1 MDTALRKD
9 LTKRIQKVSKKLD
22 EVMLSPYQSHFREE
36 TNNNIPS
43 IELKQLLSHW
53 KNRDAA
59 EYVLK
64 LIRTFGIPHTLN
76 RYEACW
82 YDSIGNFC
90 EVVVKDESVSHEV
103 PVPHVDFCYATMK
116 IEVPVDKVGVLA
128 YVSESIFV
136 DRLKKEV
143 TARCAMLI
151 KNAITLQL
159 VQEVATDELNQDEA
173 MSEYTKRIK
182 NNMKPFWF
190 DDRIG
195 ESEA

>member
-1 MDTALRKD
+1 MDRATRKD
-9 LTKRIQKVSKKLD
+9 LSKRIKRVSRELD
-22 EVMLSPYQSHFREE
+22 EIMLSPYKSHFREE
-36 TNNNIPS
+36 VNGNIPS
-43 IELKQLLSHW
+43 IEMKELLSHW

-82 YDSIGNFC
+82 YDIIGNFC
-90 EVVVKDESVSHEV
+90 EVVVKDESVPHEI
-103 PVPHVDFCYATMK
+103 PASHVDFCYATMK
-116 IEVPVDKVGVLA
+116 IEVPVEKVGVLA

-159 VQEVATDELNQDEA
+159 VQEVATDELSQDEA
-173 MSEYTKRIK
+173 VSEYAKRIK
-182 NNMKPFWF
+182 SNMKPFWF
-190 DDRIG
+190 DDRMG
-195 ESEA
+195 EGEA